1 LLQPD
6 LAEEDEAIIQDIVK
20 LEKTL
25 YEQVC
30 TARIVL
36 DKLATFIKF
45 ASNLVHSYIITSYFD
60 WLNRTEGRRATWTQ
74 LIELFKKGGTSKNGI
89 S

>member
-36 DKLATFIKF
+36 VKLAT
-45 ASNLVHSYIITSYFD
+45 NLVHSYIITSYFD

-74 LIELFKKGGTSKNGI
+74 LTELFKKGGTSKNGI

>member
-36 DKLATFIKF
+36 VKLAT
-45 ASNLVHSYIITSYFD
+45 NLVHSYIITSYFD

-74 LIELFKKGGTSKNGI
+74 LIELFKKAGTSKIGI

>member
-36 DKLATFIKF
+36 VKLAT
-45 ASNLVHSYIITSYFD
+45 NLVHSYIITSYFD